1 MARRINAAGLSLI
14 KQWEGLKTTAYKD
27 VAGIWTIGYGH
38 TSVAGSPSVTPD
50 MTISKEEAARI
61 LLKDIAKFEARVERL
76 VKVPLTDNQFAVLSS
91 FDFNTGELHSSTLL
105 KKLNK
110 GDYGAVPGELARWV
124 KATDPKT
131 GKKVT
136 VQGLVN
142 RRAAEA
148 GLWAKGAF
156 VSSNTVTA
164 TTKTDKTDVVAIGG
178 AGAAGVGGA
187 VGPILPDITQA
198 IVDQQDSLTSGQLAR
213 IIVGGVV
220 LALTLW
226 GIYRKIKS

>member
-14 KQWEGLKTTAYKD
+14 QQWEGLKLTAYKD

-38 TSVAGSPSVTPD
+38 TSAAGSPTVTPG
-50 MTISKEEAARI
+50 MTITKAEASRI
-61 LLKDIAKFEARVERL
+61 LQNDLAKFEARVERL

-91 FDFNTGELHSSTLL
+91 FDYNTGALHKSTLL

-110 GDYGAVPGELARWV
+110 GDYDAVPGELAKWV
-124 KATDPKT
+124 NAG
-131 GKKVT
+131 GKK

-164 TTKTDKTDVVAIGG
+164 TTKANKTDVATIGG
-178 AGAAGVGGA
+178 TGAAGAAA
-187 VGPILPDITQA
+187 TVGPVIPE
-198 IVDQQDSLTSGQLAR
+198 IVSTISNQQDELSSGQWVRVA
-213 IIVGGVV
+213 IAAVIVG
-220 LALTLW
+220 LTLW

>member
-1 MARRINAAGLSLI
+1 MTRRINAAGLSLI
-14 KQWEGLKTTAYKD
+14 QQWEGLKLTAYKD

-38 TSVAGSPSVTPD
+38 TSAAGSPQVKPG
-50 MTISKEEAARI
+50 MTITKAEAERI
-61 LLKDIAKFEARVERL
+61 LLADLSKFEARVERL
-76 VKVPLTDNQFAVLSS
+76 VKVPLSDNQFAVLAS

-110 GDYGAVPGELARWV
+110 GDYSAVPGELARWV

-156 VSSNTVTA
+156 VSSNAVTA

-198 IVDQQDSLTSGQLAR
+198 IVDQQDSLTSGQWAR

-220 LALTLW
+220 LAVTLW
-226 GIYRKIKS
+226 GIYRKTRS

>member
-14 KQWEGLKTTAYKD
+14 QQWEGLKLTAYKD

-38 TSVAGSPSVTPD
+38 TSAVGSPQVKPG
-50 MTISKEEAARI
+50 MTITKAEAEHI
-61 LLKDIAKFEARVERL
+61 LLADLSKFEARVEKL

-110 GDYGAVPGELARWV
+110 GNYGAVPGELARWV
-124 KATDPKT
+124 KATDPNT

-136 VQGLVN
+136 VQGLIN

-198 IVDQQDSLTSGQLAR
+198 IVDQQDSLTSGQWAR